1 MPNIEA
7 VLHTVDPDS
16 GELPSQTIWA
26 VACWTLA
33 QLQLYSEA
41 PGHDESRPH
50 VIDSHRRTKV
60 GTDLTRALGDV
71 ATNPAA
77 APKLAEVS
85 ERRVRDWAS
94 KLVARRVDFETTAV
108 PNAYGHPTGQRVVDI
123 FESAGQAIVWSPPM
137 QWFEAPG
144 PPGRTFD
151 PAWLV

>member
-1 MPNIEA
+1 
-7 VLHTVDPDS
+7 
-16 GELPSQTIWA
+16 
-26 VACWTLA
+26 VACWALA
-33 QLQLYSEA
+33 QLYSEA
-41 PGHDESRPH
+41 PGHAESKAARDRLAQAH
-50 VIDSHRRTKV
+50 KV

-94 KLVARRVDFETTAV
+94 KLDARRVDFETTAV

-123 FESAGQAIVWSPPM
+123 LGSAGQAIVWSPPM

-144 PPGRTFD
+144 PPDHTLD
-151 PAWLV
+151 LAWLV